1 MVSPPGWKSISKI
14 PETLHITVKQAR
26 HYPFKG
32 IVRNDWPL
40 FTSFI
45 EIFKKRWPSLDLISM
60 MREFKR
66 TWRNDL
72 EVKDNLSILP
82 RF

>member
-1 MVSPPGWKSISKI
+1 MVSPPGWKSIGEI
-14 PETLHITVKQAR
+14 PETLHILLKGTRYGQAGR
-26 HYPFKG
+26 K
-32 IVRNDWPL
+32 VDNVSQL

-66 TWRNDL
+66 TWPNNL
-72 EVKDNLSILP
+72 EVKDNFSTLP